1 MLPRAQALKDRA
13 REAVPEGTF
22 AVGAGLLVAAITAYV
37 FIVITLRTLGKEGSV
52 GFSAFWALI
61 FVTGPG
67 VFLPIE
73 QEVGRALAHRRA
85 RGIGGGPLVRRAAR
99 LGGGL
104 AAIVVVAALVG
115 APALKEHLFH
125 GEGALVVALALGMLG
140 FFAMHITRGTLA
152 GNGRFRAYGEML
164 GTEGVVRLAG
174 AVALVLIGVSSA
186 GPFGFCMGLAPF
198 VAVAVSLRKERG
210 LLQPGP
216 PAPYSE
222 LSEKLGFLL
231 GGSVLFQFLGY
242 ASLLAIGILAK
253 SSEKQEAEAFVVA
266 FFVARIPVLLFQ
278 AVQGT
283 LLPKLAGLAGAGR
296 HDDFRTGLV
305 RLMYVVVGIAVIG
318 TVAAFTIGP
327 FAGKLLFGA
336 KKFTIGNA
344 DLGLLAAGSG
354 VYITALTLAQALIAL
369 DGHAEQ
375 ALAWLTGVIGFFVA
389 LVLIPQL
396 FLRVEL
402 GFLIGSALAGA
413 VMIAA
418 LARRMRN
425 ATSEN
430 MDALV
435 TALETEPLEL

>member
-1 MLPRAQALKDRA
+1 MLQRAQALKERA

-22 AVGAGLLVAAITAYV
+22 AVGAGLMVAAVTSYV

-85 RGIGGGPLVRRAAR
+85 RGIGGGPLVRRAAG

-104 AAIVVVAALVG
+104 AAIVVVAAL
-115 APALKEHLFH
+115 ALFSPLRDHLFH
-125 GEGALVVALALGMLG
+125 GEGSLVAALALGMVG
-140 FFAMHITRGTLA
+140 FFSMHMTRGTLA

-164 GTEGVVRLAG
+164 GTEGVVRLAAA
-174 AVALVLIGVSSA
+174 AVLVVVGTETA

-198 VAVAVSLRKERG
+198 VAVAVSLRRERG
-210 LLQPGP
+210 LVQPGP

-231 GGSVLFQFLGY
+231 AGSVLFQFLGY
-242 ASLLAIGILAK
+242 ASLLAIGILEK
-253 SSEKQEAEAFVVA
+253 SSDKQAAEAFVVA

-296 HDDFRTGLV
+296 HDDFRIGLT
-305 RLMYVVVGIAVIG
+305 RLMYVVVGIAVVG
-318 TVAAFTIGP
+318 TLAAFTVGP
-327 FAGKLLFGA
+327 FAGKILFGA
-336 KKFTIGNA
+336 DKFTIGNV
-344 DLGLLAAGSG
+344 DLGLLALGSG
-354 VYITALTLAQALIAL
+354 VFITALTLAQALIAL

-375 ALAWLTGVIGFFVA
+375 MLAWLVGVLGFFVG
-389 LVLIPQL
+389 LFLTSQL

-402 GFLIGSALAGA
+402 GFLLGSALAGA
-413 VMIAA
+413 VMVAA

-425 ATSEN
+425 VSATT
-430 MDALV
+430 MDTFV
-435 TALETEPLEL
+435 TALEHEPLEL

>member
-1 MLPRAQALKDRA
+1 MLQRAQALKERA

-22 AVGAGLLVAAITAYV
+22 AVGAGLMVAAVTSYV

-85 RGIGGGPLVRRAAR
+85 RGIGGGPLVKRAAG
-99 LGGGL
+99 LGAGL
-104 AAIVVVAALVG
+104 AALVVVAAL
-115 APALKEHLFH
+115 AFATPLREHFFH
-125 GEGALVVALALGMLG
+125 GEGSLVVALALGMVG
-140 FFAMHITRGTLA
+140 FFSMHITRGTLA

-164 GTEGVVRLAG
+164 GTEGVVRLAAATVLVVVG
-174 AVALVLIGVSSA
+174 AKTA
-186 GPFGFCMGLAPF
+186 GPFGFCMALAPF
-198 VAVAVSLRKERG
+198 AAVAVSLRRERG
-210 LLQPGP
+210 LVQPGP

-231 GGSVLFQFLGY
+231 AGSVLFQLLGY
-242 ASLLAIGILAK
+242 ASLLAIGILEK
-253 SSEKQEAEAFVVA
+253 SSDKQAAEAFVVA

-296 HDDFRTGLV
+296 HDDFRIGLV
-305 RLMYVVVGIAVIG
+305 RLMYVVVGIAVVG
-318 TVAAFTIGP
+318 TVAAFTVGP
-327 FAGKLLFGA
+327 FAGKILFGA
-336 KKFTIGNA
+336 NKFTIGNV
-344 DLGLLAAGSG
+344 DLGLLAMGSG
-354 VYITALTLAQALIAL
+354 VFITALTLAQALIAL

-375 ALAWLTGVIGFFVA
+375 MLAWLVGVIGFAVGLF
-389 LVLIPQL
+389 LTSQL

-402 GFLIGSALAGA
+402 GFLLGSALAGA
-413 VMIAA
+413 VMVAA
-418 LARRMRN
+418 LTRRMRN
-425 ATSEN
+425 ATATTMETF
-430 MDALV
+430 V
-435 TALETEPLEL
+435 TALEHEPLEL